1 MSLTIAA
8 LYVTSSWAESGSGGP
23 YATQQNSVN
32 QINTDISALEPV
44 LAVNRSHR
52 IMKKGIFQLILLLSL
67 ACFCAVGFF
76 LGKYLVQLP
85 FRTSNDTLHKE
96 GAPFTLDFLIPGGVY
111 IDEKAT
117 IGDVIRMKLKQTG
130 SPLDKFLRTV
140 SRQIPCRYRVVGDI
154 LLFFFWTL
162 CFLSFLRVFTFMG
175 YGRALRISLL
185 FGGIVYY
192 FMPDLSP
199 GSGDDILFI
208 LFPVV
213 IILVRAYL
221 VQRKRNGKKIFRKE

>member
-1 MSLTIAA
+1 
-8 LYVTSSWAESGSGGP
+8 
-23 YATQQNSVN
+23 
-32 QINTDISALEPV
+32 
-44 LAVNRSHR
+44 
-52 IMKKGIFQLILLLSL
+52 LILLLCL
-67 ACFCAVGFF
+67 ACLCAAGFF
-76 LGKYLVQLP
+76 LGKYVSQLP
-85 FRTSNDTLHKE
+85 FRASNDTLHKE
-96 GAPFTLDFLIPGGVY
+96 GAPFTLDFLIPGRVY
-111 IDEKAT
+111 VDEKAT

-130 SPLDKFLRTV
+130 GPLDKFLRVV
-140 SRQIPCRYRVVGDI
+140 SDQIPPRYRYVGDA

-162 CFLSFLRVFTFMG
+162 CFLSFLRIFTFMG

-199 GSGDDILFI
+199 GSGDDILFV

-221 VQRKRNGKKIFRKE
+221 VQMKRSEKKIFTKE